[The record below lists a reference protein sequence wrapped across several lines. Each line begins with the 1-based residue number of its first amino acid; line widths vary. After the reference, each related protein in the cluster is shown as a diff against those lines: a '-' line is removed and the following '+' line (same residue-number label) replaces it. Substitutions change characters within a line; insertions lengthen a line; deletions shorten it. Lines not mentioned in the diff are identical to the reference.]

1 MKVNYETGFQ
11 IGVMEARLKKMRKQ
25 RDEYKKQR
33 DELIG
38 DIAKLRERNEELENM
53 WRTLKNELF
62 GRYEFYRFRLSE
74 LQIESRAN
82 KEVAIY
88 RRAEIN
94 LSVILCRMD
103 KLDGT
108 NEFYEFLGK
117 WRMTQMNNREQI
129 EQSVISASA
138 YNGNDTEG
146 LLKEIEDVYKKAQA
160 FDEIREA
167 INAQWVEYPED
178 WASEVLREV
187 RELEY
192 EEEQEN
198 EN

>member
-38 DIAKLRERNEELENM
+38 DIVKLRERNEELENM

-108 NEFYEFLGK
+108 NEFYEFLG
-117 WRMTQMNNREQI
+117 QMED
-129 EQSVISASA
+129 
-138 YNGNDTEG
+138 DT
-146 LLKEIEDVYKKAQA
+146 
-160 FDEIREA
+160 
-167 INAQWVEYPED
+167 
-178 WASEVLREV
+178 
-187 RELEY
+187 
-192 EEEQEN
+192 N
-198 EN
+198 E

>member
-1 MKVNYETGFQ
+1 MKANYETGFQ

-108 NEFYEFLGK
+108 NEFYEFLG
-117 WRMTQMNNREQI
+117 QMED
-129 EQSVISASA
+129 
-138 YNGNDTEG
+138 DT
-146 LLKEIEDVYKKAQA
+146 
-160 FDEIREA
+160 
-167 INAQWVEYPED
+167 
-178 WASEVLREV
+178 
-187 RELEY
+187 
-192 EEEQEN
+192 N
-198 EN
+198 E